1 MVTATDL
8 GVKGLTNEVQT
19 VYAWNKNQSPSF
31 FYKMLVTEIFFKQ
44 TYAGLE
50 VVPSRMICLS
60 LVG

>member
-31 FYKMLVTEIFFKQ
+31 FYKMLVTEIFFNK
-44 TYAGLE
+44 
-50 VVPSRMICLS
+50 PM
-60 LVG
+60 LVLKLFHRE

>member
-31 FYKMLVTEIFFKQ
+31 FYKMLVTEIFF
-44 TYAGLE
+44 
-50 VVPSRMICLS
+50 
-60 LVG
+60 